1 MRTGGRTSHTRAA
14 GLAALVLGAA
24 ISATAVASP
33 APDGFASLSP
43 NSPAAPAKFHLD
55 AKGEAGGFPEGKIPT
70 TMSLFFQQGFGFD
83 GRSVPVFCKDS
94 EASNYRCPES
104 SRIGKGS
111 VDVVLHGQFLP
122 PQGENYTAS
131 LSFYAAAPRQS
142 GDILGVVFQF
152 FEKSSGLQG
161 STIGRLLPLSDPT
174 YGAEFLFDHLPLPDI
189 PPGITITI
197 KRWTFDLTAQ
207 RTTPSSGTTSTAKK
221 KKKRLP
227 LCNRHRHRHCRT
239 VLPRCTKKRRHHC
252 RRKAKK
258 HIRLP
263 PPPPGETYTL
273 IRNPPTCT
281 GGSWAIRLV
290 MGYNNGPQAREAKA
304 PCTG

>member
-1 MRTGGRTSHTRAA
+1 MRTGEGTRRKRLIGLVA
-14 GLAALVLGAA
+14 LAAAVA
-24 ISATAVASP
+24 IAATALASP
-33 APDGFASLSP
+33 APDGTASVSP
-43 NSPAAPAKFHLD
+43 NTPAVPTKFHLD

-83 GRSVPVFCKDS
+83 GRAVSVFCKDS
-94 EASNYRCPES
+94 EASNYKCPES

-122 PQGENYTAS
+122 PNGENYTAA
-131 LSFYAAAPRQS
+131 LSFYAAAPRAS

-152 FEKSSGLQG
+152 YEKSSGLQG
-161 STIGRLLPLSDPT
+161 SAIGRLVPLSDAN
-174 YGAEFLFDHLPLPDI
+174 YGAEWRFDHLPLPDI

-197 KRWTFDLTAQ
+197 KRWTFDLTAT
-207 RTTPSSGTTSTAKK
+207 RTTPSTSSTTSTK

-252 RRKAKK
+252 RRKVKK

-263 PPPPGETYTL
+263 APPPGETYTL
-273 IRNPPTCT
+273 IRNPPACS
-281 GGSWAIRLV
+281 GGSWNFRMV
-290 MGYNNGPQAREAKA
+290 MGYNAGPQAREAKM
-304 PCTG
+304 PCAG